1 MLKPESVAGLA
12 GQFAL
17 EPPMEQ
23 VFARADLLGKGRL
36 QPLSQR
42 SDAKGWLQTG
52 GHFAAI
58 LATGAVLYLGRFAL
72 WLLPVFL
79 LHGVLIN
86 FLYAG
91 QHEFSH
97 STVFK
102 TKKLNEVFGRLI
114 GFILITPRDADQ
126 IQHFAHHRHTQI
138 WRMDGE
144 LYRAPFTL
152 RTYLLRLS
160 GVEYWS
166 SNIKTL
172 TLYAIGRVDE
182 PYVDSSSR
190 ALVIREARLHLLG
203 YAAIAGVCVITGTGL
218 AVLLLWIAP
227 MLLTKPAHQ
236 LQNTIEHVGLPHTRD
251 IVENTRSVET
261 NALMR
266 WICWNMQYHTAH
278 HAFPSVPCYRL
289 RELHEEIFTA
299 RGLTPPTMTYL
310 GFQKAIITALWRKD
324 EALYP
329 EDQAWIVREE
339 RAPAADAVTAAS

>member
-1 MLKPESVAGLA
+1 
-12 GQFAL
+12 
-17 EPPMEQ
+17 MEQ
-23 VFARADLLGKGRL
+23 VFARADLLARGRL

-42 SDAKGWLQTG
+42 SDARGWLQTG
-52 GHFAAI
+52 SHFAAI
-58 LATGAVLYLGRFAL
+58 LATGSALAIGRFQL

-97 STVFK
+97 GTVFR
-102 TKKLNEVFGRLI
+102 TKPLNEIFGRLI
-114 GFILITPRDADQ
+114 GFVLITPRDADQ

-152 RTYLLRLS
+152 RAYLLRLS
-160 GVEYWS
+160 GVEYWW
-166 SNIKTL
+166 SNLKTL
-172 TLYAIGRVDE
+172 LLYALGRVGD
-182 PYVDSSSR
+182 PYVDDAFHAR
-190 ALVIREARLHLLG
+190 VIAEARLHLLG
-203 YAAIAGVCVITGTGL
+203 YAAIAAVSIVTGAWP
-218 AVLLLWIAP
+218 AVLLLWLAP

-251 IVENTRSVET
+251 ITTNTRSVET
-261 NALMR
+261 NGFMR

-289 RELHEEIFTA
+289 RALHDEIFTA
-299 RGLTPPTMTYL
+299 RGVAPPTMTYL
-310 GFQKAIITALWRKD
+310 GFQKAVIAALWRQD
-324 EALYP
+324 EAAYP
-329 EDQAWIVREE
+329 EDQAWIVRES
-339 RAPAADAVTAAS
+339 ATPAAETVAAAS

>member
-1 MLKPESVAGLA
+1 
-12 GQFAL
+12 
-17 EPPMEQ
+17 MEQ
-23 VFARADLLGKGRL
+23 VFVRADLLGKGRL
-36 QPLSQR
+36 QPLSKR
-42 SDAKGWLQTG
+42 SDAQGWLKAG
-52 GHFAAI
+52 SHFAAI
-58 LATGAVLYLGRFAL
+58 LATGSVLCFGRL
-72 WLLPVFL
+72 TIWLLPVFL

-91 QHEFSH
+91 QHELSH

-102 TKKLNEVFGRLI
+102 TRKLNEIFGRLI

-152 RTYLLRLS
+152 RSYLLRLS

-166 SNIKTL
+166 SNINTL
-172 TLYAIGRVDE
+172 LLYALGRVDE

-203 YAAIAGVCVITGTGL
+203 YAAIAGVSAATGTL
-218 AVLLLWIAP
+218 LPVLLLWIVP

-236 LQNTIEHVGLPHTRD
+236 LQNTIEHVGLPHTSD
-251 IVENTRSVET
+251 IVENTRSVKT
-261 NALMR
+261 NAFMR

-289 RELHEEIFTA
+289 RELHHEIFTA
-299 RGLTPPTMTYL
+299 RGVTPPTMTYL
-310 GFQKAIITALWRKD
+310 GFQKAIITALWKKD
-324 EALYP
+324 EVLYP
-329 EDQAWIVREE
+329 EDQAWITPETE
-339 RAPAADAVTAAS
+339 LPAAEPVVAAS